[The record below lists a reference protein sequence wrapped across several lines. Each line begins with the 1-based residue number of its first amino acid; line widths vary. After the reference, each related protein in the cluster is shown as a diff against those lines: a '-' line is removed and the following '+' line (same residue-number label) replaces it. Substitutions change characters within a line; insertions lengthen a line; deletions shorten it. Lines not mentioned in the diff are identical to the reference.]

1 MSRTCGTCSMCCK
14 LLYIDELKKPP
25 NQWCSHVMKG
35 GGCSI
40 YDSRPAEVCGAFKC
54 HWLFDESLGEEWKPQ
69 RSKFIVHAGTG
80 GHVVWINVDVTQPLA
95 WKKEP
100 YYSRIK
106 TWSGIARTG
115 KGYVAVIIGKRFYVV
130 FPEEDLEISGFEP
143 GAADISVGYRNTDG
157 WSRPLVKM
165 YNREESVQEFLGL
178 PFRRP
183 YGG

>member
-1 MSRTCGTCSMCCK
+1 MVLARHERWR
-14 LLYIDELKKPP
+14 LLDLRFA
-25 NQWCSHVMKG
+25 SG
-35 GGCSI
+35 
-40 YDSRPAEVCGAFKC
+40 R
-54 HWLFDESLGEEWKPQ
+54 SL
-69 RSKFIVHAGTG
+69 RSFQVSLVVRREPRGRVETTAQQVYRSCRHG

-115 KGYVAVIIGKRFYVV
+115 NGYVAVIIGKRFYVV

-165 YNREESVQEFLGL
+165 CNREESVQEFLGL